1 MKYCKRC
8 LIPTTKPDVVFVD
21 GLCSGCLEY
30 DRRLTIDW
38 KAKEDEFVKLADRLK
53 VEQKNAPYDL
63 IVAVSGG
70 KDSLF
75 EIEKVKDYGL
85 HPLAVNF
92 RTCDLS
98 DIGQRNLDNISL
110 LGNDVIEVVPNSRIR
125 AAINRHCLETV
136 GDVSW
141 PEHVGI
147 FTAPLIVA
155 KQMHI
160 PIIMYGENP
169 QSEYGAHGGD
179 QDVAMA
185 TDLAPRRWLSEFGG
199 LNGLRVSDVQGALG
213 LADRDMYYYTYP
225 QNIEGIRQI
234 FLGSYFPWDGL
245 ENAQFAAARG
255 FETSIDPVEGSGF
268 DFENLD
274 NRQTGIHDRFKFLKY
289 GFGRATD
296 ICSNFIRRGRMTRD
310 EAIEHVNEWDNQ
322 YPATYLGDPLD
333 EILDR
338 IGMTVDEYNTISD
351 VFTNKELFKCLG
363 EGEVKPKFVV
373 GE

>member
-8 LIPTTKPDVVFVD
+8 LYPDTKPDLTFNAD
-21 GLCSGCLEY
+21 GVCNACTYY
-30 DRRLTIDW
+30 DTYIALDWRAREEAFRTLANNTIQR
-38 KAKEDEFVKLADRLK
+38 ATG
-53 VEQKNAPYDL
+53 PYDC
-63 IVAVSGG
+63 VVPVSGG
-70 KDSLF
+70 KDSTLQV
-75 EIEKVKDYGL
+75 EKVKEYGL
-85 HPLAVNF
+85 RPLAVSF

-98 DIGQRNLDNISL
+98 DIGRRNLDNISL
-110 LGNDVIEVVPNSRIR
+110 LGNDVIEVVPDARIR
-125 AAINRHCLETV
+125 AAINKYCLETI
-136 GDVSW
+136 GDISW

-147 FTAPLIVA
+147 FTSPVIVAEQMNIPLIVWGENSQA
-155 KQMHI
+155 
-160 PIIMYGENP
+160 MYGGPEDW
-169 QSEYGAHGGD
+169 QKHDEL
-179 QDVAMA
+179 VA
-185 TDLAPRRWLSEFGG
+185 RRWLSEFGG
-199 LNGLRVSDVQGALG
+199 LNGLRVADVKAVLG
-213 LADRDMYYYTYP
+213 LTERDMYYYMYP

-268 DFENLD
+268 DFENCD

-296 ICSNFIRRGRMTRD
+296 ICSSFIRRKRMTRD

-338 IGMTVDEYNTISD
+338 IGMTVDEYNIVSD

-363 EGEVKPKFVV
+363 EGEVESKFVV